1 MILLIRSLTITFN
14 GTLVIY
20 YKKLTMNEKI
30 SMKEKI
36 GFSLGDGAANFIFQT
51 IMLLQLSF
59 YTDSFGISAAA
70 AGWLFLVARLF
81 GAVADPV
88 MGALADRT
96 STRWG
101 KFRPWILFTAL
112 PFGIIGFLA
121 FTTPD
126 FGPSGK
132 LIYAYITYIL
142 LMLVYSAN
150 NVPYA
155 ALSGVITGNMAE
167 RNSLSSVRF
176 IVVTLATLAILGF
189 ALPMVNHFGKGDSA
203 KGFQIT
209 MGIFSVLAVLFF
221 LITFFTTKERI
232 TADPGQKTP
241 LKQDIS
247 DLLKNRPWLIMFL
260 VFVMMFIFLGARNS
274 ILLYYFK
281 YYLDKSSMVALLE
294 TVDKGLFGLI
304 GNLGLLGAGADI
316 AGNTFSIINI
326 FSQLVTIIGLAL
338 SRPLAN
344 KFGKRDVFR
353 FGLVLCVVLSSSFI
367 LIPPQGV
374 VLTLIL
380 QLLFQFMWGVAAMSL
395 PWAMMADVA
404 DFSEWKNNRRATAI
418 TFAGIIIGLKVGL
431 AIGGAMAG
439 SLLNM
444 YGYVANVEQTSR
456 AQLGIRLITS
466 VWPAAFLVVGIILLF
481 FYQINKSA
489 EIRMQNELAE
499 RRNATTKIL

>member
-1 MILLIRSLTITFN
+1 MS
-14 GTLVIY
+14 
-20 YKKLTMNEKI
+20 EKI
-30 SMKEKI
+30 SMREKI

-88 MGALADRT
+88 FGALADRT
-96 STRWG
+96 NSRWG
-101 KFRPWILFTAL
+101 KFRPWILFTAV

-176 IVVTLATLAILGF
+176 IVVTLATLAIQGF
-189 ALPMVNHFGKGDSA
+189 ALPMVNHFGQGNSA
-203 KGFQIT
+203 KGYQIT
-209 MGIFSVLAVLFF
+209 MGIFSVLAVIFF

-232 TADPGQKTP
+232 VPAPEQKTP

-260 VFVMMFIFLGARNS
+260 VFIVMFIFLGIRNS

-281 YYLDKSSMVALLE
+281 YYLDKASMVALLE
-294 TVDKGLFGLI
+294 TVNKGLFGLI
-304 GNLGLLGAGADI
+304 GKLGLLGAGADI

-326 FSQLVTIIGLAL
+326 FSQLITIVGLAF

-344 KFGKRDVFR
+344 RFGKRDVFR
-353 FGLVLCVVLSSSFI
+353 YGLVMCVILSASFI
-367 LIPPQGV
+367 FIPPQGV
-374 VLTLIL
+374 ALTLIL
-380 QLLFQFMWGVAAMSL
+380 QLLFQFTWGVAAMSL

-444 YGYVANVEQTSR
+444 YGYVANVEQTPH
-456 AQLGIRLITS
+456 AQLGIRMITS
-466 VWPAAFLVVGIILLF
+466 IWPAAFLAIGIVLLF
-481 FYQINKSA
+481 FYQINKTA
-489 EIRMQNELAE
+489 ELQMQNELAD
-499 RRNATTKIL
+499 RRKAMA

>member
-1 MILLIRSLTITFN
+1 MT
-14 GTLVIY
+14 
-20 YKKLTMNEKI
+20 EKI
-30 SMKEKI
+30 SMREKI

-88 MGALADRT
+88 FGALADRT
-96 STRWG
+96 NTRWG
-101 KFRPWILFTAL
+101 KFRPWILFTAV

-176 IVVTLATLAILGF
+176 IVVTLATLAIQGF
-189 ALPMVNHFGKGDSA
+189 ALPMVNHFGQGNSA
-203 KGFQIT
+203 KGYQIT
-209 MGIFSVLAVLFF
+209 MGIFSVLAVIFF

-232 TADPGQKTP
+232 VPAPEQKTP
-241 LKQDIS
+241 LKQDIA

-260 VFVMMFIFLGARNS
+260 VFIVMFIFLGIRNS

-281 YYLDKSSMVALLE
+281 YYLDKDSMVSLLE
-294 TVDKGLFGLI
+294 TVNKGLFGLI
-304 GNLGLLGAGADI
+304 GKLGLLGASADI

-326 FSQLVTIIGLAL
+326 FSQLITIVGLAF

-344 KFGKRDVFR
+344 RFGKRDVFR
-353 FGLVLCVVLSSSFI
+353 YGLIMCVVLSASFI
-367 LIPPQGV
+367 FIPPQGV
-374 VLTLIL
+374 ALTLIL
-380 QLLFQFMWGVAAMSL
+380 QLLFQFTWGVAAMSL

-444 YGYVANVEQTSR
+444 YGYVANVEQTPHAR
-456 AQLGIRLITS
+456 LGIRMITS
-466 VWPAAFLVVGIILLF
+466 VWPAAFLAIGIVLLF

-489 EIRMQNELAE
+489 EIQMQNELAE
-499 RRNATTKIL
+499 RRKAMA